1 MNNVKPLVKWAG
13 GKRQLL
19 PQIHNALPG
28 EGYGRF
34 FEPFLGGGAV
44 LFSLRPE
51 RATVNDLNSELINLY
66 SVVRDDVD
74 GLIELLQS
82 YPFDE
87 DFFYELRALDRS
99 DDYAKLT
106 DVERAARMLYLNRTC
121 YNGLYRVNAAGQL
134 NAPWGRYKNPT
145 ICDVP
150 TLRGVS
156 AYLSDNQVEFH
167 NGDYAAILKEAKEGD
182 FVYFDPPYDPVNETS
197 NFTGYAAGGFN
208 RSEQER
214 LKHECDL
221 LNARGVKFMLS
232 NSATDFIKDLYA
244 EYTIDIV
251 GATRAINSKASKRGK
266 VDEVLVRNYE
276 G

>member
-19 PQIHNALPG
+19 PQIHAALPP

-44 LFSLRPE
+44 LFSLQPG
-51 RATVNDLNSELINLY
+51 RAAVNDLNSELINLY
-66 SVVRDDVD
+66 EVVRSDVD

-99 DDYAKLT
+99 EDYAKLT
-106 DVERAARMLYLNRTC
+106 AVQRAARMLYLNRTC

-156 AYLSDNQVEFH
+156 EYLNGNEVFFL
-167 NGDYAAILKEAKEGD
+167 NGDYAAAVADAAPGD

-214 LKHECDL
+214 LKRVCDL
-221 LNARGVKFMLS
+221 LDARGVKFMLS
-232 NSATDFIKDLYA
+232 NSATDFIRDLYSD
-244 EYTIDIV
+244 YTVEIV
-251 GATRAINSKASKRGK
+251 GATRAINSKASRRGK

-276 G
+276 L